1 MSLAVVVNEKQVIIL
16 EAALRL
22 FMQYGFKRVKMQ
34 DIADA
39 SNMSRPALYLEFPNK
54 EAIFDA
60 IIRDWGKRG
69 IAEIRADLVEL
80 SGLEAKL
87 ILVFDIWTVRPFEL
101 IGRSPDA
108 ADLFDSSLSVA
119 REAVDTNFAAFVE
132 LLNEIL
138 KFESDSIR
146 NWQGSI
152 PELAYFL
159 ATSVKGHRMNAK
171 NTKELRS
178 LIQQLVGLLTR

>member
-1 MSLAVVVNEKQVIIL
+1 VNEKQATIL
-16 EAALRL
+16 AAGVGL
-22 FMQYGFKRVKMQ
+22 FLQYGFKRVKMQ

-39 SNMSRPALYLEFPNK
+39 SNVSRPALYLEFPNK

-69 IAEIRADLVEL
+69 IAEIRADMVQL
-80 SGLEAKL
+80 SSLEAKL

-119 REAVDTNFAAFVE
+119 REAVDVNFAAFVE
-132 LLNEIL
+132 LLSDIF
-138 KFESDSIR
+138 KFEADSIR
-146 NWQGSI
+146 NWQGTT
-152 PELAYFL
+152 PDLAHFL
-159 ATSVKGHRMNAK
+159 AMSVKGYRMNAK

-178 LIQQLVGLLTR
+178 LIQQLVRLVTR